1 MIIAHA
7 VKQLLEIRDDFPV
20 DAIAPLRATKGDSGD
35 WSLFL
40 ENEIAR
46 HTSRSLRF
54 DQMFCQL
61 LAQAG
66 IALDAAANSSANDT
80 LRADDRHRPACATD
94 RSIQN

>member
-40 ENEIAR
+40 ENELDR
-46 HTSRSLRF
+46 HTSPSLRF
-54 DQMFCQL
+54 DQMFCRL
-61 LAQAG
+61 LAQDG
-66 IALDAAANSSANDT
+66 IALDAAANSSAKDA
-80 LRADDRHRPACATD
+80 LRADDRHLPGGPAD